1 MDVVSIVSLVLG
13 VLSMIFHGIH
23 LKNSKC
29 HLGKAGSCCGCNV
42 DIESDNKESKT
53 NI

>member
-13 VLSMIFHGIH
+13 ILSMIFHGIH

-29 HLGKAGSCCGCNV
+29 HLGKAGSCCGCDL
-42 DIESDNKESKT
+42 DIASNKESKT